1 MPDRQWTELQ
11 YVICY
16 DISDDTRRQ
25 RMATA
30 LLDYGHRIQESVFVA
45 NLEGELLDR
54 MKQRVEKIMDTEA
67 DAVHIFAI
75 CAGCAK
81 KAERLGI
88 SGTTEDPTVY
98 IV

>member
-45 NLEGELLDR
+45 NLDGELLER
-54 MKQRVEKIMDTEA
+54 MKGRAGKIIDANA
-67 DAVHIFAI
+67 DAAHIFSI
-75 CAGCAK
+75 CAACARK
-81 KAERLGI
+81 TERLGI

-98 IV
+98 VV